1 MRYWFGLVGLV
12 APGVGRG
19 ATGRLFTFEL
29 LPGVLLGR
37 ELVLRESTRFTLA
50 RGTSTELT
58 FLFAFAAGRLLLAF
72 RLLFELPLALAFALS
87 FLFLGRRGLFSLAD
101 ELELRFSFLLSST
114 GVTVSGDSPSFVGR
128 LMSIATV

>member
-1 MRYWFGLVGLV
+1 VLL
-12 APGVGRG
+12 
-19 ATGRLFTFEL
+19 FEL
-29 LPGVLLGR
+29 LPGVLPGR
-37 ELVLRESTRFTLA
+37 VLEFRESLRFTLA

-87 FLFLGRRGLFSLAD
+87 FLFLGRRGLLSLAD
-101 ELELRFSFLLSST
+101 ELELRFAFAFSSG

-128 LMSIATV
+128 LISIATV